1 MDKNKIIKLDYL
13 SSLDVSGEGAS
24 ELLQGQISCDIN
36 KGKENIDYWSS
47 LGVLCNV
54 KGRVISSF
62 LVSSGKLHLSDD
74 SSKPYE
80 YSLIGPRKTLL
91 KTKEVLDKYLPF
103 YKDVEIK
110 ESRGSYYAIPRF
122 LRTKEKPDYKTHS
135 YLKEQT
141 LPKYLFDEVKDYCN
155 KFCVDGMFGLETHLE
170 LHDYLGKDYL
180 LGICGLG
187 KPTEAFEKN
196 NNNEFEDKLD
206 NWYLDDILHRNVEIT
221 VDMSEKYTPHEL
233 LYDKTGRI
241 DFDKGCYTGQEVVA
255 RMHYRS
261 KSLPRLYLAE
271 CEGKDIKENM
281 TLCNEKN
288 NKVGSLIK
296 AVNFLEK
303 SLCLISTKEKNLIS
317 PLRVRETNSNL
328 NII

>member
-24 ELLQGQISCDIN
+24 ELLQGQISCDVN

-47 LGVLCNV
+47 LGVLCNA

-62 LVSSGKLHLSDD
+62 LIS
-74 SSKPYE
+74 SSKHGLSEDNTNPYK
-80 YSLIGPRKTLL
+80 YSLIGPRKLLL

-103 YKDVEIK
+103 YKGVEIK

-122 LRTKEKPDYKTHS
+122 LRTEEKPDYEIHA
-135 YLKEQT
+135 YLKQQK
-141 LPKYLFDEVKDYCN
+141 LPKYILLEVKDYCN
-155 KFCVDGMFGLETHLE
+155 KFHVEGKFGSESQLEI
-170 LHDYLGKDYL
+170 HDYLNKDYL
-180 LGICGLG
+180 LGTCELG
-187 KPTEAFEKN
+187 SPTESFEN
-196 NNNEFEDKLD
+196 NNQFENKLD
-206 NWYLDDILHRNVEIT
+206 NWYLDDMLHRNVEIT

-255 RMHYRS
+255 RMQYRS

-281 TLCNEKN
+281 TICNEKN
-288 NKVGSLIK
+288 NKVGNLIK
-296 AVNFLEK
+296 VVNFLDK
-303 SLCLISTKEKNLIS
+303 SLCLISAKEKNLIS
-317 PLRVRETNSNL
+317 SIKVKETNSIL